1 MSIRFLEHEKVFQI
15 DTKNS
20 TYQMKVDDYGFL
32 LHLYYG
38 RKTNGV
44 MDYLLYHSDRGFS
57 GNPYV
62 VDTNRIYSMDT
73 LPQEYPTLGTGDYRN
88 PAMTVRNANGS
99 FACDL
104 RYDSY
109 TIQKGKYS
117 LKGLPAVYANE
128 EEAETLIVHM
138 MDPVTQ
144 LHVDLMYGVLAEIDI
159 ITRAAKIYH
168 TSDDVIILD
177 KVQTACLDFVSGEYD
192 LINFYGR
199 HAMERNY
206 QRTPIGHNSLV
217 MSSRRGM
224 SSHQY
229 NPMMVIAARGATEDA
244 GSCYSMNFVYSGGFK
259 AEAEMDQTGG
269 TRVLL
274 GLLDEMFAYPL
285 NKGEEFIAPEVIMTY
300 SGQGFS
306 KLTQNLHEC
315 IREHICRG
323 PYRDGNRPVLL
334 NSWEGCY
341 FNFNGEDIYQLAVN
355 AKDLGMDMIV
365 MDDGWFGIR
374 DDDYTGLG
382 DWNVNEEK
390 LGETLGH
397 LVKRVT
403 DLGIKFGI
411 WFEPECINEASHL
424 YEAHPDWV
432 LKIPGRD
439 PIRSRY
445 QFVLDFSRKDVVD
458 AIFEQVCNVL
468 DQGDISY
475 VKWDFNRSISDAYSN
490 MTTDQG
496 KVLYDYVLGLYDFM
510 ERLLQRYP
518 NLLLEGCS
526 GGGGRFDC
534 GILYYSPQI
543 WCSDN
548 TDALDRLRIQY
559 GTSFGYPI
567 SAMGSH
573 VSAVPNHQTG
583 RSTPLNT
590 RGVVAMSGTFGYE
603 LDPAKMSEE
612 EKEEV
617 RKQVKVF
624 KKHSSLIHNGLYY
637 RLTNPFEQET
647 CAWMFVAKDQSQAL
661 VSAVFQQVH
670 GAPLCTYVRL
680 KGLKSGAFYKDE
692 ATGKLYPAD
701 ALMEAGYPLPVEF
714 GAFNAYQIHLTLS
727 E

>member
-1 MSIRFLEHEKVFQI
+1 MGIRFLEKEKVFQI
-15 DTKNS
+15 DTKYS
-20 TYQMKVDDYGFL
+20 TYQMQVDEYGFL

-38 RKTNGV
+38 RKTEGV
-44 MDYLLYHSDRGFS
+44 VDYLLYNSDRGFS
-57 GNPYV
+57 GNPYMA
-62 VDTNRIYSMDT
+62 DKIRTYSMDT

-88 PAMTVRNANGS
+88 PAMTIRNANGS

-109 TIQKGKYS
+109 TIENGKYS
-117 LKGLPAVYANE
+117 LKGLPAVYAE
-128 EEAETLIVHM
+128 KEEAETLIIHM
-138 MDPVTQ
+138 VDPVTQ
-144 LHVDLMYGVLAEIDI
+144 LHVDLMYGVLPEIDI
-159 ITRAAKIYH
+159 ITRAAKIFH
-168 TSDDVIILD
+168 TSDEVITLD

-206 QRTPIGHNSLV
+206 QRTPIRHNSLV
-217 MSSRRGM
+217 MTSRRGM

-229 NPMMVIAARGATEDA
+229 NPMMVIAAEGTTEDA

-285 NKGEEFIAPEVIMTY
+285 KKGEEFIAPEVILTY

-306 KLTQNLHEC
+306 KLSHNLHKC

-341 FNFNGEDIYQLAVN
+341 FDFTGEDIYQLAVN
-355 AKDLGMDMIV
+355 AKELGMDMIV
-365 MDDGWFGIR
+365 MDDGWFGVR
-374 DDDYTGLG
+374 DDDYSGLG

-403 DLGIKFGI
+403 DLGMKFGI
-411 WFEPECINEASHL
+411 WFEPECINEDSRL

-432 LKIPGRD
+432 LQIPGRD

-445 QFVLDFSRKDVVD
+445 QYVLDFSRKDVVD
-458 AIFEQVCNVL
+458 GIFEQVCNVL

-475 VKWDFNRSISDAYSN
+475 VKWDFNRSISDVYSH
-490 MTTDQG
+490 MTSDQG

-510 ERLLQRYP
+510 ERLLTRYP

-567 SAMGSH
+567 STMGSH

-603 LDPAKMSEE
+603 LDPAKMTEE
-612 EKEEV
+612 EKAEV
-617 RKQVKVF
+617 REQVKEF
-624 KKHSSLIHNGLYY
+624 KKHSRLIHHGLYY
-637 RLTNPFEQET
+637 RLTNPFEKEV
-647 CAWMFVAKDQSQAL
+647 CAWMFVSEDKSEAL
-661 VSAVFQQVH
+661 VNAVFQQVH
-670 GAPLCTYVRL
+670 GAPLCTYIPI
-680 KGLKSGAFYKDE
+680 KGLESGAFYEDE
-692 ATGKLYPAD
+692 KTGKKYPAD

-714 GAFNAYQIHLTLS
+714 GSFNAYQIHLTKCK
-727 E
+727 